1 MLVRNFNLKDIKE
14 YEDNTGANIL
24 NFFNDIS
31 FTNLIELVK
40 LGNGK
45 CDDEVACKIVDD
57 YLSIPDNTL
66 LSGILEIKEKLLG
79 YGNNNEIDEN
89 SEDTVDITKYNS
101 LTELYMHFN
110 M

>member
-14 YEDNTGANIL
+14 YEDSTGANIL
-24 NFFNDIS
+24 KFFNDIS
-31 FTNLIELVK
+31 FTNLIEIVK

-45 CDDEVACKIVDD
+45 CDDELACKIIDN

-79 YGNNNEIDEN
+79 
-89 SEDTVDITKYNS
+89 
-101 LTELYMHFN
+101 
-110 M
+110 